1 MQKTFV
7 VNVAGHII
15 VNAEEEKEAIQIVK
29 QKLTASSRHLG
40 ASSGFRVES
49 ATEIVQLPQ
58 MVTP

>member
-15 VNAEEEKEAIQIVK
+15 VNADEEEDAIEMVK
-29 QKLTASSRHLG
+29 AKLSASSWNLG

-49 ATEIVQLPQ
+49 ATEIIQLPKK
-58 MVTP
+58 